1 MGLLKMTQK
10 RGEMGHKKEM
20 PHRVGHDNVI
30 ARVRE
35 ERERNARCYL
45 AAVKRP
51 LRGICTFHVSHL
63 SCLSEVIA

>member
-1 MGLLKMTQK
+1 MARK
-10 RGEMGHKKEM
+10 RGKKGHKKEM

-51 LRGICTFHVSHL
+51 LRGICTFHVSHF
-63 SCLSEVIA
+63 SCLSVVIA

>member
-1 MGLLKMTQK
+1 MEFWGWHEIGVKWAIKM
-10 RGEMGHKKEM
+10 EM

>member
-1 MGLLKMTQK
+1 MELLKMTQK

-30 ARVRE
+30 TRVRGVM
-35 ERERNARCYL
+35 RGYL

-51 LRGICTFHVSHL
+51 LRGICTFHVSHF
-63 SCLSEVIA
+63 SCLSVVIA